1 MKGREIIIKN
11 QVLRVGDKIEL
22 KIIKTRSGLTPAEE
36 RVYVSQILDMHK
48 EKITAAMPIYEG
60 HIIPLEVGSVL
71 ETYFYTAKGIFKTE
85 CIIQTRGREENVHIM
100 VLSLLD
106 DISKYQR
113 REYYRLPCNIEV
125 EVTPMHVTEVISY
138 SKEHVMPQE
147 MMNEM
152 IKGMIIDLSGG
163 GIKIVTKIEFRKN
176 DYLAVKFFINLDSGL
191 KEIKLIGRVVASI
204 QSPND
209 RHYYYNRVQFKE
221 ISMEI
226 RDSIV
231 KYIFEQQ
238 RKIQQKERG
247 WGYGEE
253 NIDN

>member
-1 MKGREIIIKN
+1 M
-11 QVLRVGDKIEL
+11 
-22 KIIKTRSGLTPAEE
+22 TPAEE

>member
-1 MKGREIIIKN
+1 MIIKN

>member
-1 MKGREIIIKN
+1 
-11 QVLRVGDKIEL
+11 
-22 KIIKTRSGLTPAEE
+22 
-36 RVYVSQILDMHK
+36 
-48 EKITAAMPIYEG
+48 
-60 HIIPLEVGSVL
+60 
-71 ETYFYTAKGIFKTE
+71 
-85 CIIQTRGREENVHIM
+85 
-100 VLSLLD
+100 
-106 DISKYQR
+106 
-113 REYYRLPCNIEV
+113 
-125 EVTPMHVTEVISY
+125 MHVTEVISY

-163 GIKIVTKIEFRKN
+163 GIKIVTKMEFRKN